1 MDILKNLFTSKQD
14 QQIAQAKE
22 QLAQDEANTF
32 TKLRLQGLER
42 ALRGVDRL
50 QAKSV
55 LNAFKS
61 LLQLNAE
68 GDHMLYINNI
78 HYQVTFKNGALV
90 AIKEII

>member
-14 QQIAQAKE
+14 QQIAQARA
-22 QLAQDEANTF
+22 QLAQDEADTF
-32 TKLRLQGLER
+32 TRLRLQGLER

-78 HYQVTFKNGALV
+78 HYKVTFKNGALT
-90 AIKEII
+90 AIEEA